1 MKSVIRGMVVI
12 SALAGALA
20 VGAQTPDAAA
30 PTTGAAPNAAGP
42 NATAATPTADEIVSK
57 HLAAIGGKDA
67 INQVKSLTMDTSVQV
82 MGNELPSTTTILDG
96 VGFKTETDFNG
107 SKIVQCVNGKGG
119 WNINP
124 MAGSSDPT
132 PMSDDEYKAARP
144 QIHVGGSL
152 LDYAGQ
158 GSKVEL
164 VGKDANGYKVKL
176 TTKDG
181 VEETYVFDPATYY
194 VKTMSRKG
202 SMQGQEVDVT
212 TTYTDY
218 KKTDV
223 GYMMPYQMDVDFGG
237 QFQLSISVKKV
248 ELNKTIDPSIFDM
261 PKAGAP
267 ATAAPTKGI

>member
-1 MKSVIRGMVVI
+1 MKSVIRGMVVL

-20 VGAQTPDAAA
+20 LTAQTPDTA
-30 PTTGAAPNAAGP
+30 
-42 NATAATPTADEIVSK
+42 AATPTADEVVSK

-67 INQVKSLTMDTSVQV
+67 INQVKSVTMDTSVQV
-82 MGNELPSTTTILDG
+82 MGNDLQSTTVILDG

-107 SKIVQCVNGKGG
+107 SKIVQCVNAKGG

-124 MAGSSDPT
+124 MTGASDPT

-164 VGKDANGYKVKL
+164 VGKGTDGYKVKL
-176 TTKDG
+176 TTKDN
-181 VEETYVFDPATYY
+181 VEETYVFDPTTYY
-194 VKTMSRKG
+194 VKSMTRKG
-202 SMQGQEVDVT
+202 NMQGQEVEVT
-212 TTYTDY
+212 TTYSDY

-237 QFQLSISVKKV
+237 QFQLSITVKKV
-248 ELNKTIDPSIFDM
+248 ELNKTIDPAIFEM
-261 PKAGAP
+261 PKAAAP
-267 ATAAPTKGI
+267 AAAAPAKGM